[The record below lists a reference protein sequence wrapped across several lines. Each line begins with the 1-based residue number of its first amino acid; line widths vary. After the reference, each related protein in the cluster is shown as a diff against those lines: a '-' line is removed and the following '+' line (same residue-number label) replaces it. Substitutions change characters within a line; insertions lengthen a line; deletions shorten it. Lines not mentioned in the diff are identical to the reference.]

1 MIQNRMKK
9 IEDIKCLVQLSKVI
23 LVADSLKV
31 LMWSKHNSDLSLILS
46 NYVHKLLSRYTF

>member
-31 LMWSKHNSDLSLILS
+31 LMWSKHNSDLSI
-46 NYVHKLLSRYTF
+46 